1 MDRIQRACGTLNR
14 HSHTEA
20 HPKILCEETRPASHL
35 QKLLC
40 SLQIMTKVL
49 LIPQLVQAP
58 PFCLLGPLPGQDPLG
73 VPAQVRGLP
82 QGHLLSLFAGVGSQG
97 SCVEGG
103 LRDLGAGS
111 PEHGGRGWA
120 SGGTQGLRSWH
131 GHGLG
136 PPYGLYPPSREP
148 TPAPFSISGSLQVV
162 VYQPKVIGVV
172 FWIFSFVFRFFFK
185 QSIFLGA
192 ITQKG
197 PVGCVRVS

>member
-136 PPYGLYPPSREP
+136 PPYGLYPPPVPSVEGADSSP
-148 TPAPFSISGSLQVV
+148 IFYFWKFTGCGISAQSHWCCVLDFFLCFQ
-162 VYQPKVIGVV
+162 
-172 FWIFSFVFRFFFK
+172 IFF
-185 QSIFLGA
+185 
-192 ITQKG
+192 
-197 PVGCVRVS
+197 